1 MKANAQPKKH
11 GVLIDL
17 DCLFDT
23 RFATLM
29 EMDAEKADSLLLE
42 GYYFRERD
50 EFPGMNLNE
59 FRERYRKR
67 NVQTLKNSLP
77 TALLFRLG
85 SIVADFIIEFSKDGR
100 LVNPE
105 LILNIYPYKLS
116 GEEINTMV
124 LCLKVRTN
132 NIIPV
137 RVISQDPLNISP
149 GWIRDNVTFF
159 YLYNWSEWLTKY
171 TMELA
176 SNRLDDVCVVAPS
189 IMPLSIDEGKKQ
201 LKELEKDI
209 RTHFSKQ
216 AEVTEELSDMDFF
229 KATSSL
235 IKFFIG
241 LEFLE
246 TRDYCVAIPDEVDLP
261 KKEFDYDKSTRIVV

>member
-59 FRERYRKR
+59 FRERYSKR
-67 NVQTLKNSLP
+67 DVQTLKNSLP

-105 LILNIYPYKLS
+105 LILNIFPYKLS

-149 GWIRDNVTFF
+149 GWISDNVTFF
-159 YLYNWSEWLTKY
+159 YLYNWSDWLTKHA
-171 TMELA
+171 MELA
-176 SNRLDDVCVVAPS
+176 NNRLDDVCIVAPS

-201 LKELEKDI
+201 LEELEKDI
-209 RTHFSKQ
+209 RSNFSSQ

-246 TRDYCVAIPDEVDLP
+246 TRDYCVAIPDEAELP
-261 KKEFDYDKSTRIVV
+261 RKEFDYSKSTKIVV